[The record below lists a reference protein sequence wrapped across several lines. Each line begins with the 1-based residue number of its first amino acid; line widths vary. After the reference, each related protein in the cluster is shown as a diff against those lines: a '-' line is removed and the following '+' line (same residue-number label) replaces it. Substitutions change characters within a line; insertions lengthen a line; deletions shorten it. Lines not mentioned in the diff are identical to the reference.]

1 MGLAAISYDSVAV
14 LKSFSERKH
23 IKFPL
28 LSDPDSKIIKS
39 FGILNETVDKN
50 SPFYGIPNPGTY
62 VLDSK
67 GTVVAKYFEDD
78 YKERDTA
85 SAILVRQFGL
95 PAAAAHSTTQT
106 KQLSIS
112 TSASSA
118 TVATGQHVALV
129 MDIELNPGM
138 HIYAPGVK
146 GYIAVD
152 WQMPD
157 SAAAKIFPVTYPPAR
172 MLHLDA
178 IGETVPVYLN
188 HVRFVRDIAIGSD
201 AKLKSLVDRKRE
213 FTVQGTLRYQACDEA
228 KCYIPASAPV
238 QWTFR
243 YQELDRQRVAPEL
256 RRKGLN

>member
-1 MGLAAISYDSVAV
+1 MGLAAISYDSVGV

-23 IKFPL
+23 ITFPL
-28 LSDPDSKIIKS
+28 LSDPDSKIIRS
-39 FGILNETVDKN
+39 FGILNATVVKS

-67 GTVVAKYFEDD
+67 GKVVAKYFEDD

-95 PAAAAHSTTQT
+95 PTTAAHSTTET

-118 TVATGQHVALV
+118 TVATGYHVALV
-129 MDIELNPGM
+129 MDIDLKPGM

-152 WQMPD
+152 WQMSD
-157 SAAAKIFPVTYPPAR
+157 SGAARVFPVSYPQGK

-178 IGETVPVYLN
+178 IGETVPVYFK

-201 AKLKSLVDRKRE
+201 AKVKALVDQKGE
-213 FTVQGTLRYQACDEA
+213 FTVQGTLRYQACDET